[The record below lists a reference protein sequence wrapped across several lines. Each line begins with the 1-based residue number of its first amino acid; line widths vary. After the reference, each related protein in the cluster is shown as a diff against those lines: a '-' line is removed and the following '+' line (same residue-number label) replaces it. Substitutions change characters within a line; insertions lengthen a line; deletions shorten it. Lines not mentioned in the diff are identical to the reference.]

1 MIRMFTIT
9 SIHYFIEYP
18 NLGRK
23 RKEEREREKKKEER
37 MGAGEGKENER
48 EEGGRKE
55 LEENNFFLPY
65 IKTISKF

>member
-23 RKEEREREKKKEER
+23 RKEERERKEEGR
-37 MGAGEGKENER
+37 EN
-48 EEGGRKE
+48 GGRRRE
-55 LEENNFFLPY
+55 GE
-65 IKTISKF
+65 